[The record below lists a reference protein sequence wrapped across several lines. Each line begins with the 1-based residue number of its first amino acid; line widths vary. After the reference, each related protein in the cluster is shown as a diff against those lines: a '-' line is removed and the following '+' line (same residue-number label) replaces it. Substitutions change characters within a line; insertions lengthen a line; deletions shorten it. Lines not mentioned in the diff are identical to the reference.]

1 MPVNYETSDFMPKT
15 AVVTPREAVQ
25 RQSSSHVKANVKNAV
40 VRYLGRYFSE
50 DGLYRDTM
58 RDVFP
63 DMLKFVTDLDF
74 VPTDA
79 TDAARETKFP
89 IFKYYN
95 DVKAYLPCLI
105 VSESGTTW
113 RSSGIG
119 RNQGTVRTKDGFC
132 QIIHVMRS
140 VNISLVVV
148 TNDQATT
155 DSIVEVLSLIFGEL
169 AGTMSGMQIQDDSAG
184 AHWLVRFPKMV
195 EPGTTERNQQGD
207 DVKDLV
213 WTSTTQLPL
222 EYEDS
227 FLLPYASQ
235 SVQIMPGNT
244 TMPTLSIDVPATI
257 RIGRETCG
265 FVRNLETGQSVGTS
279 DPGVL
284 ALKPGRSGGQYYLIG
299 RKSGK
304 AEIRVIQNL
313 EQRDGVMQTHVVKS
327 VLVTVAY

>member
-1 MPVNYETSDFMPKT
+1 MPVNYETSDFAPKA
-15 AVVTPREAVQ
+15 AVITPREAVQ

-40 VRYLGRYFSE
+40 VRYLSRYFTEDGRYRE
-50 DGLYRDTM
+50 VTHEI
-58 RDVFP
+58 FP

-74 VPTDA
+74 IPNDA
-79 TDAARETKFP
+79 TDAMRETKFP

-119 RNQGTVRTKDGFC
+119 RNQGTVRTKDGFY

-140 VNISLVVV
+140 VSISLVVV

-184 AHWLVRFPKMV
+184 GHWLVRFPKMV

-213 WTSTTQLPL
+213 WTSTTQIPL

-235 SVQIMPGNT
+235 AIQVMPCNMKT
-244 TMPTLSIDVPATI
+244 LIIDMPSTVH
-257 RIGRETCG
+257 IGREACG
-265 FVRNLETGQSVGTS
+265 FVRNLEAGQSVSTS
-279 DPGVL
+279 DPTVL
-284 ALKPGRSGGQYYLIG
+284 SLKSGRGSGQYYLVG
-299 RKSGK
+299 HKSGK
-304 AEIRVIQNL
+304 AEIRVIHNL
-313 EQRDGVMQTHVVKS
+313 EQRDGVMQAHVVKS
-327 VLVTVAY
+327 ILITVTY